1 MKVDI
6 KDLPKSQKEINV
18 EISVEELQKYYGQ
31 ASERISKEIK
41 VKGFRTGK
49 IPTDVVKKTVGE
61 AAIMEEAAQIAVRKT
76 FLEILFDKKIDAIGN
91 PDIQITQIAAGNPL
105 KYKAVVYIM
114 PEVKLG
120 EYKGLKSDKK
130 EVKIDKK
137 EIQEVL
143 KQLQKSRTKF
153 VAGKDPVEKG
163 NRVEVDFSAFQNGKM
178 IENGEGKKYPLV
190 VGDGA
195 FIPDFEKELIGM
207 TENEE
212 KKFTVK
218 MPANYHKKEL
228 AGQELEC
235 QVKVNSIQKSEVPVI
250 DDKFAQELGQKVN
263 TLAELEKDIEKQL
276 LDKKKQEEDERL
288 KMDLIKQVVSKSKM
302 DIPQVLIDS
311 ELTKML
317 EEYKLN
323 IQGAGMIF
331 EDYLKQIGKAEEDI
345 KKDWAKDAEMRV
357 QVNLVLREIA
367 KKEDVKIAK
376 EEIEKEVD
384 MLEQV
389 YPEVKKNR
397 QNAANFVENRKKN
410 EKIFELL
417 VKESK

>member
-6 KDLPKSQKEINV
+6 KDLPKAQKEINV
-18 EISVEELQKYYGQ
+18 EVSAEELQKYYGQ
-31 ASERISKEIK
+31 AAERISKEIK

-49 IPTDVVKKTVGE
+49 IPADVVKKTVGE
-61 AAIMEEAAQIAVRKT
+61 AAIMEEVAQIAVRKT
-76 FLEILFDKKIDAIGN
+76 FIDIIIDKKIDAIGN
-91 PDIQITQIAAGNPL
+91 PDIQITQLAAGNPL
-105 KYKAVVYIM
+105 KYKAIVYIM
-114 PEVKLG
+114 PAIELG
-120 EYKGLKSDKK
+120 EYKGLKA
-130 EVKIDKK
+130 DKK
-137 EIQEVL
+137 EIKVERKEVEEVL

-153 VAGKDPVEKG
+153 VAGKEPIVKG
-163 NRVEVDFSAFQNGKM
+163 NRVEVDFSAFMDGKM

-212 KKFTVK
+212 KKFKVK
-218 MPANYHKKEL
+218 MPADYHKKEL
-228 AGQELEC
+228 AGQELEF
-235 QVKVNSIQKSEVPVI
+235 QVKVGSIQKSEVPAI

-263 TLAELEKDIEKQL
+263 TVAELEKDIEAQL
-276 LDKKKQEEDERL
+276 MDKKKREEDERM
-288 KMDLIKQVVSKSKM
+288 KMDLIKQVVEKSKM

-311 ELTKML
+311 ELTKMM

-323 IQGAGMIF
+323 IQGAGMSF
-331 EDYLKQIGKAEEDI
+331 EDYLKQIGKTEEDI
-345 KKDWAKDAEMRV
+345 KKDWANDAEMRV
-357 QVNLVLREIA
+357 KVNLVLREIA

-384 MLEQV
+384 MLEQI
-389 YPEVKKNR
+389 YPEVKNNR

-417 VKESK
+417 VQEAK